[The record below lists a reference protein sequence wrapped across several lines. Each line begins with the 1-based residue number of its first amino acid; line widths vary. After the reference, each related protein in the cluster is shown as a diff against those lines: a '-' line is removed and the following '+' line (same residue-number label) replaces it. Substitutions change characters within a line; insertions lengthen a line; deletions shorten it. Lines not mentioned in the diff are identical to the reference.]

1 MNFKVTIEQPR
12 EIKTKQ
18 TIDLSIDV
26 ISTFVYGVKVK
37 NERDA
42 MPAIRTTLVGRLKAL
57 RKQGLRMTTP
67 ELLKADLLIERI

>member
-1 MNFKVTIEQPR
+1 
-12 EIKTKQ
+12 
-18 TIDLSIDV
+18 
-26 ISTFVYGVKVK
+26 
-37 NERDA
+37 